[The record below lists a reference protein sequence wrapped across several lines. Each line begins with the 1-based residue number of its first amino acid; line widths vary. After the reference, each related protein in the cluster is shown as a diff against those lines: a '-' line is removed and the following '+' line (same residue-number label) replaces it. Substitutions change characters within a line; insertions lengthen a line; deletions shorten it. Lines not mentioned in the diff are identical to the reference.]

1 MITNQIPSNNDYNLK
16 ITEKEAEGRQFIFL
30 SFLAGLF
37 TYYCV
42 NKIANNKNILK

>member
-1 MITNQIPSNNDYNLK
+1 MIKNQISSNNDYNLK
-16 ITEKEAEGRQFIFL
+16 ITEKETEGKQFIFW

-37 TYYCV
+37 TFYAV